1 MTTTRTKIVIAGSII
16 GAGIVGFLIW
26 KVIKSKPDPVIIDP
40 EVDNRPVYEGRTVG
54 GIRIVRR
61 GGDPIDPDVP
71 VMSVMDYKNKTGRPA
86 LQQR

>member
-40 EVDNRPVYEGRTVG
+40 EVDNRPV
-54 GIRIVRR
+54 
-61 GGDPIDPDVP
+61 
-71 VMSVMDYKNKTGRPA
+71 
-86 LQQR
+86 